1 MARTCVHGRGI
12 LPRVCERMLGVV
24 GCAEGDDEAMEAT
37 GKLRRFMSSTR
48 LFECSNESSCN
59 SNLQQHG
66 RREKRE
72 GILIH
77 RLHHCAK
84 H

>member
-24 GCAEGDDEAMEAT
+24 GCAEGDDEAMEAM
-37 GKLRRFMSSTR
+37 GKLRRFMSSTGH
-48 LFECSNESSCN
+48 CYSNVQTKVPCN

-72 GILIH
+72 GIFIH
-77 RLHHCAK
+77 RL
-84 H
+84 